1 MNQLESMIAE
11 VKAAR
16 EAAKAGDV
24 DDDTRRAKA
33 AELAM
38 RLLGSLGEGDDDAV
52 DDEEEEG
59 E

>member
-16 EAAKAGDV
+16 EAAKAGNV
-24 DDDTRRAKA
+24 DDETRRAKA

-52 DDEEEEG
+52 DEEEG
-59 E
+59 N